1 MSGVT
6 ASAITIKP
14 ASHVRGRLRVS
25 GDKSISHRYAI
36 LAALADGTS
45 TIHEYSPGA
54 DCGTTLECLRRLGV
68 EIVRSSVPTAD
79 RNTLAVITG
88 RGLIG
93 LQPSDRPLDAGNS
106 GTTMRLL
113 AGVLAAHPFAT
124 TITGDKSLCRRPM
137 ERVVEPLEQ
146 MGAQVETHGG
156 RPPLTIHGR
165 PLQGIKYEP
174 PVASAQVKSAILL
187 AGLNASGRTL
197 VRERVQTRDHTE
209 RALTAFGLD
218 VRCDNSQ
225 VSVHGGQQLRAT
237 NLRVPGDLSSA
248 AFWAVAAAALPGSE
262 IEIFGV
268 GLNPTRSAFLDVLR
282 RAGADVDVEIT
293 DTAGGEPLGTLRV
306 RHCRLDPITIGPDE
320 VSALIDEIPAL
331 AALATHGGEFELSG
345 ASELRKKESDRIAVL
360 ANSFAKM
367 GAEVDERQDGLHL
380 RAPQGLTGGTV
391 DAAGDHRMV
400 MAFAIAALGATKPS
414 IITGAEAVDVS
425 YPGFFATLDSI
436 RC

>member
-1 MSGVT
+1 MNGVT
-6 ASAITIKP
+6 ASAITVKP
-14 ASHVRGRLRVS
+14 ASHVRGRLRVP

-68 EIVRSSVPTAD
+68 EVVHSSVSTAD

-93 LQPSDRPLDAGNS
+93 LQPSDRPLDARNS

-124 TITGDKSLCRRPM
+124 TITGDQSLRRRPM

-146 MGAQVETHGG
+146 MGAQVETHEG

-165 PLQGIKYEP
+165 PLRGVNYAP

-218 VRCDNSQ
+218 VRCNNRQ

-248 AFWAVAAAALPGSE
+248 AFWAAAAAALPGSE

-306 RHCRLDPITIGPDE
+306 RHRRLYPITIGPDE
-320 VSALIDEIPAL
+320 VSALIDELPAL
-331 AALATHGGEFELSG
+331 AALATHGGEFNLSG
-345 ASELRKKESDRIAVL
+345 ASELRKKECDRIAVL
-360 ANSFAKM
+360 ASSFAQM
-367 GAEVDERQDGLHL
+367 GR
-380 RAPQGLTGGTV
+380 
-391 DAAGDHRMV
+391 
-400 MAFAIAALGATKPS
+400 
-414 IITGAEAVDVS
+414 
-425 YPGFFATLDSI
+425 
-436 RC
+436 